1 METAHFNFLI
11 SYNKS
16 ISETIK
22 FENMVAIK
30 LKNVS
35 VKSGDRFRN
44 NQNYTMTF
52 WKKDGIDENST
63 VDDIRDLIISKYSNR
78 VLLNKSSQIE
88 IVDVSPVS
96 KT

>member
-1 METAHFNFLI
+1 
-11 SYNKS
+11 
-16 ISETIK
+16 
-22 FENMVAIK
+22 MVTIK

-52 WKKDGIDENST
+52 WKKDGIDEKST

-78 VLLNKSSQIE
+78 VVLNKTSQIE
-88 IVDVSPVS
+88 IIEVS
-96 KT
+96 